1 VNFNPKA
8 YLQRRGTYLQLSCNY
23 RAIIPDENGNVIR
36 RPNGNATKGMLQ
48 RGCYKGV
55 ATLEITPIAVTVH
68 LVDLLRCIAAR
79 PTASPLSKATCLQH
93 NVAKNYKL

>member
-1 VNFNPKA
+1 
-8 YLQRRGTYLQLSCNY
+8 
-23 RAIIPDENGNVIR
+23 
-36 RPNGNATKGMLQ
+36 MLQ